1 MTAIAA
7 HQSRQT
13 PARPASGQVLPGEFA
28 LQDGTP
34 AMIWPLLPT
43 DAETLRDVF
52 RRLSPGS
59 RYHRFLH
66 MLDQLD
72 DRMIRLLVGSVDGV
86 HHIALLLTVLPPAG
100 QEELIGVA
108 HLVQYPDDP
117 ATADI
122 AVTVVDDWQG
132 RGAGT
137 ALGSALLARRPA
149 AVTRLRTLVAAGNRA
164 SLTLLA
170 GAGRVSSGLPE
181 QGVLDVTV
189 DLPAATR
196 ARSTAEKV
204 ADLWAQG
211 VRKLIDQTYMFPPLP
226 QAALIPAV
234 ERYFEF
240 VQRMAEMNRDL
251 TVEWVQAASA
261 LSGVVCEQAPAEP
274 AGDVVREQAA
284 TAGREEPGPTGPSSR
299 EEAKSCSSLPEPT
312 CENSTSND
320 GTPDPPRLF
329 VSDSGP
335 HRPPRDIRS
344 YPYFHLHRT
353 GGRAMTGPDRPGWMI
368 RHMPSRAPS
377 RQISPW
383 WWLRRR

>member
-1 MTAIAA
+1 MTAILAR
-7 HQSRQT
+7 QSGGT
-13 PARPASGQVLPGEFA
+13 LARPAAGQVLPGEFV

-59 RYHRFLH
+59 RYHRFLQV
-66 MLDQLD
+66 LDQLD
-72 DRMIRLLVGSVDGV
+72 DPMIRLLVDSVDGV
-86 HHIALLLTVLPPAG
+86 HHIALLLIVLPPAG

-108 HLVQYPDDP
+108 HLVQDPADP

-137 ALGSALLARRPA
+137 ALVSALLARRPA

-164 SLTLLA
+164 SLALLA
-170 GAGRVSSGLPE
+170 DAGRASSGLPE

-189 DLPAATR
+189 ELPAATR
-196 ARSTAEKV
+196 ARSAAEKV
-204 ADLWAQG
+204 AGFWAQG
-211 VRKLIDQTYMFPPLP
+211 ARKLIDQTYMFPPLP
-226 QAALIPAV
+226 QAGLIPAV

-251 TVEWVQAASA
+251 TVKWVQAASA
-261 LSGVVCEQAPAEP
+261 LSGVACEHAPAEP

-284 TAGREEPGPTGPSSR
+284 TAGRWEPGPTRRSR
-299 EEAKSCSSLPEPT
+299 
-312 CENSTSND
+312 
-320 GTPDPPRLF
+320 GTDAE
-329 VSDSGP
+329 
-335 HRPPRDIRS
+335 
-344 YPYFHLHRT
+344 T
-353 GGRAMTGPDRPGWMI
+353 AAPGI
-368 RHMPSRAPS
+368 
-377 RQISPW
+377 
-383 WWLRRR
+383 

>member
-7 HQSRQT
+7 HQGRET
-13 PARPASGQVLPGEFA
+13 LARPAAGQVLPGEFA
-28 LQDGTP
+28 LPDGTP

-59 RYHRFLH
+59 RYHRFLQV
-66 MLDQLD
+66 LDQLD
-72 DRMIRLLVGSVDGV
+72 DSMIRLLAGSVDGV
-86 HHIALLLTVLPPAG
+86 HHIALLLIVLPPEG

-108 HLVQYPDDP
+108 HLVQDPDDP

-149 AVTRLRTLVAAGNRA
+149 AVTRLRTLVAADNRA
-164 SLTLLA
+164 SLALLA

-196 ARSTAEKV
+196 ARSTVEQV
-204 ADLWAQG
+204 AGFWAQG
-211 VRKLIDQTYMFPPLP
+211 ARKLIDQTYTVPLLP
-226 QAALIPAV
+226 QAGLIPAV
-234 ERYFEF
+234 DRYLKFM
-240 VQRMAEMNRDL
+240 QRMAELNRDL
-251 TVEWVQAASA
+251 TVTWVQAASA
-261 LSGVVCEQAPAEP
+261 LSGVAWEQVPVES

-284 TAGREEPGPTGPSSR
+284 TAGR
-299 EEAKSCSSLPEPT
+299 
-312 CENSTSND
+312 
-320 GTPDPPRLF
+320 
-329 VSDSGP
+329 
-335 HRPPRDIRS
+335 
-344 YPYFHLHRT
+344 
-353 GGRAMTGPDRPGWMI
+353 
-368 RHMPSRAPS
+368 
-377 RQISPW
+377 
-383 WWLRRR
+383 

>member
-1 MTAIAA
+1 MTAILA
-7 HQSRQT
+7 HQSGET
-13 PARPASGQVLPGEFA
+13 LARPASGQVLPGEFV
-28 LQDGTP
+28 LKDGTP
-34 AMIWPLLPT
+34 AMIWPLLPA

-66 MLDQLD
+66 VLDQLD
-72 DRMIRLLVGSVDGV
+72 DPMIRLLVDSVDGV
-86 HHIALLLTVLPPAG
+86 HHIALLLIVLPPEG

-132 RGAGT
+132 RGART
-137 ALGSALLARRPA
+137 ALVSALLARRPA

-164 SLTLLA
+164 SLALLA
-170 GAGRVSSGLPE
+170 RAGRVSSGLPE

-196 ARSTAEKV
+196 ARSTVEKA
-204 ADLWAQG
+204 ADLWARG

-226 QAALIPAV
+226 QAGLIPAV

-251 TVEWVQAASA
+251 TVKWVQAASA
-261 LSGVVCEQAPAEP
+261 LSGVACAQVPAEP

-284 TAGREEPGPTGPSSR
+284 TTGR
-299 EEAKSCSSLPEPT
+299 
-312 CENSTSND
+312 
-320 GTPDPPRLF
+320 
-329 VSDSGP
+329 
-335 HRPPRDIRS
+335 
-344 YPYFHLHRT
+344 
-353 GGRAMTGPDRPGWMI
+353 
-368 RHMPSRAPS
+368 
-377 RQISPW
+377 
-383 WWLRRR
+383 

>member
-1 MTAIAA
+1 MTAILAN
-7 HQSRQT
+7 QSRET
-13 PARPASGQVLPGEFA
+13 LARPVSGQVLPGEFV

-34 AMIWPLLPT
+34 AMFWPLLPT

-59 RYHRFLH
+59 RYHRFLQV
-66 MLDQLD
+66 LDQLD
-72 DRMIRLLVGSVDGV
+72 DPMIRLLVGSVDGV

-164 SLTLLA
+164 SLALLA
-170 GAGRVSSGLPE
+170 AAGRLSSGLPE
-181 QGVLDVTV
+181 LGVLDVTV

-196 ARSTAEKV
+196 ARRTAEKV

-211 VRKLIDQTYMFPPLP
+211 VRKLVDQSYMFPPLP
-226 QAALIPAV
+226 QVALIPAV

-251 TVEWVQAASA
+251 TIEWVQAASA
-261 LSGVVCEQAPAEP
+261 LSGVAREQAPAEP
-274 AGDVVREQAA
+274 AGDVAREQAA
-284 TAGREEPGPTGPSSR
+284 TAGR
-299 EEAKSCSSLPEPT
+299 
-312 CENSTSND
+312 
-320 GTPDPPRLF
+320 
-329 VSDSGP
+329 
-335 HRPPRDIRS
+335 
-344 YPYFHLHRT
+344 
-353 GGRAMTGPDRPGWMI
+353 
-368 RHMPSRAPS
+368 
-377 RQISPW
+377 
-383 WWLRRR
+383 

>member
-1 MTAIAA
+1 MTASLA

-13 PARPASGQVLPGEFA
+13 PARPASGQVLPGEFV
-28 LQDGTP
+28 LRDGTP
-34 AMIWPLLPT
+34 ALLWPLLPT

-52 RRLSPGS
+52 CRLSPGS
-59 RYHRFLH
+59 RHHRFLQV
-66 MLDQLD
+66 LDQLD
-72 DRMIRLLVGSVDGV
+72 DPMIRLLVDSVDGV
-86 HHIALLLTVLPPAG
+86 HHIALVLIVLPPQG

-137 ALGSALLARRPA
+137 ALVSALLARRPA

-164 SLTLLA
+164 SLALLA

-196 ARSTAEKV
+196 ARSAAEKV
-204 ADLWAQG
+204 ADFWTQG
-211 VRKLIDQTYMFPPLP
+211 ARKLIDQTYMVPQLP
-226 QAALIPAV
+226 QAGLIPAV

-240 VQRMAEMNRDL
+240 VQRMAELNRDL
-251 TVEWVQAASA
+251 TVTWVQAASA
-261 LSGVVCEQAPAEP
+261 LSGVACGQVPAES

-284 TAGREEPGPTGPSSR
+284 TAGG
-299 EEAKSCSSLPEPT
+299 
-312 CENSTSND
+312 
-320 GTPDPPRLF
+320 
-329 VSDSGP
+329 
-335 HRPPRDIRS
+335 
-344 YPYFHLHRT
+344 
-353 GGRAMTGPDRPGWMI
+353 
-368 RHMPSRAPS
+368 
-377 RQISPW
+377 
-383 WWLRRR
+383 